1 MYYIVYV
8 WNEILEIY
16 KYKIWYYGYDLNN
29 NRFFCEGVKVVG
41 VSVLCDFFFVIF
53 YFWIIRYI
61 VFYFLYLFIYLDF
74 F

>member
-29 NRFFCEGVKVVG
+29 KRFFCEGVKVVG
-41 VSVLCDFFFVIF
+41 VSVLCDFFFCNI
-53 YFWIIRYI
+53 
-61 VFYFLYLFIYLDF
+61 LYLNY
-74 F
+74 